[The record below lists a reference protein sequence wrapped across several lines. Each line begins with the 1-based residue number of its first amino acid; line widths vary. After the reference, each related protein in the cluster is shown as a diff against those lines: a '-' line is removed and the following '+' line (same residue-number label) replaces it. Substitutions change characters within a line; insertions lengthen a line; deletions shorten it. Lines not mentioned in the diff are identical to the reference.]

1 MLNKS
6 GINLR
11 YILSPPPTTHPP
23 SRHPPQPPKSPPH
36 QTQIPGT
43 PHPRLPIQAHPFQP
57 RPPKRTEPSAN
68 PPPPIHSEYTPK
80 RSNFTSTN
88 QEYPAEL
95 VATRSE
101 HVSVHIGVKRGIN
114 IEKSNK
120 RGAKAKSPPSHRA
133 TQNKF
138 IGIIRPYIE

>member
-11 YILSPPPTTHPP
+11 YILSPPPTTHPHP
-23 SRHPPQPPKSPPH
+23 RHPPQPPKPLPR
-36 QTQIPGT
+36 QAQIHIT
-43 PHPRLPIQAHPFQP
+43 THPRLPIQAHPFQP
-57 RPPKRTEPSAN
+57 RPPESTEPSAIT
-68 PPPPIHSEYTPK
+68 PPPIRPAYKPK

-88 QEYPAEL
+88 QEYPAEPA
-95 VATRSE
+95 ATRSE

-138 IGIIRPYIE
+138 VGIIRPYIE